1 MKLGLIGRKIGMT
14 QLFDEQGNHVPLTV
28 IQAGPCIVVQKKTTQ
43 LDHYNAVQ
51 LGFEDKKEKLTNK
64 PLTGHFAKA
73 GLKPKQTLKEMR
85 LTEEDIAKLNV
96 GDSLTVEKLEGCK
109 FVDVT
114 GTSKGRGFAGV
125 AKRHGFQTPKK
136 SHGTHDAFR
145 HGGSLG
151 SRFPQRVVPGRKM
164 AGHYGDEQITV
175 QNLLVHSIRKEDNLI
190 LLRGAVPGP
199 NNGIVIVKPALKK
212 SAKAS

>member
-14 QLFDEQGNHVPLTV
+14 QLFNENGNHVPLTV
-28 IQAGPCIVVQKKTTQ
+28 IQAGPCVVIQKKTTKS
-43 LDHYNAVQ
+43 DRYNAIQ
-51 LGFEDKKEKLTNK
+51 LGFEEKKEKLTSK
-64 PLTGHFAKA
+64 PLTGHFSKA
-73 GLKPKQTLKEMR
+73 GLKPKKILMEMR
-85 LTEEDIAKLNV
+85 LNDQDIEKYNV
-96 GDSLTVEKLEGCK
+96 GDSITIEKLEGCK

-114 GTSKGRGFAGV
+114 GTTKGRGFTGV

-164 AGHYGDEQITV
+164 AGHYGNERVTI
-175 QNLLVHSIRKEDNLI
+175 QNLQVHSIRKDDHLI
-190 LLRGAVPGP
+190 LVEGAVPGP
-199 NNGIVIVKPALKK
+199 NNSIVIIKPALKK
-212 SAKAS
+212 AVQA